1 MSNTS
6 NTLLGLFVGSIIGTG
21 IGILIAPDKG
31 VNTRKKIKDS
41 ALDAQHKV
49 SDKISHLSEDLKHK
63 AVDKRQNLED
73 QLETVVSNFSHKTDD
88 VIESLE
94 VKLKD
99 LKLKNKK
106 LQEL

>member
-1 MSNTS
+1 M
-6 NTLLGLFVGSIIGTG
+6 FF
-21 IGILIAPDKG
+21 
-31 VNTRKKIKDS
+31 
-41 ALDAQHKV
+41 
-49 SDKISHLSEDLKHK
+49 LSEDLKHK

-106 LQEL
+106 LLEL